1 MSFSNEVKNELARIE
16 GQKSC
21 CDKGELY
28 GLLKM
33 SGAIVLSGRN
43 IGIHFSTENAAL
55 ARRMLQLLKTNFKL
69 QTEVVITRSRR
80 LKKNNRYQV
89 RVLPSPEVSMA
100 LETLQLLTT
109 IAEGKTKLLASS
121 CCRRAFLRGAFMAG
135 GSVSRPAGDYHL

>member
-80 LKKNNRYQV
+80 LKTTSV
-89 RVLPSPEVSMA
+89 PMVHTPSSRLAVSSA
-100 LETLQLLTT
+100 TP
-109 IAEGKTKLLASS
+109 
-121 CCRRAFLRGAFMAG
+121 RLR
-135 GSVSRPAGDYHL
+135 

>member
-43 IGIHFSTENAAL
+43 IGIHFSTENAA
-55 ARRMLQLLKTNFKL
+55 
-69 QTEVVITRSRR
+69 
-80 LKKNNRYQV
+80 
-89 RVLPSPEVSMA
+89 
-100 LETLQLLTT
+100 
-109 IAEGKTKLLASS
+109 
-121 CCRRAFLRGAFMAG
+121 
-135 GSVSRPAGDYHL
+135 

>member
-80 LKKNNRYQV
+80 LKKITAIRLGFCHRQRSV
-89 RVLPSPEVSMA
+89 W
-100 LETLQLLTT
+100 LL
-109 IAEGKTKLLASS
+109 
-121 CCRRAFLRGAFMAG
+121 RHFNF
-135 GSVSRPAGDYHL
+135 